1 MPPRDLKK
9 VGLRKT
15 GPRLGILRVLE
26 THPDQHLGADDIY
39 RLLTEGGEDI
49 SLATVYRVLTQ
60 FEEAGLVV
68 RHNFEGDHSVFE
80 LETGRHH
87 DHMVCVETGRVVE
100 FMNDDIERLQREI
113 AAAHGFELV
122 EHNLTLYVRPKRGD
136 GTD

>member
-1 MPPRDLKK
+1 MPPPDLKK

-15 GPRLGILRVLE
+15 GPRLSILRVLE

-39 RLLTEGGEDI
+39 RALTEDGEDI

-60 FEEAGLVV
+60 FENAGLVV

-87 DHMVCVETGRVVE
+87 DHMICLETGRVVE
-100 FMNDDIERLQREI
+100 FLNEDIERLQREI

-122 EHNLTLYVRPKRGD
+122 EHNLILYVRPRRGGKAD
-136 GTD
+136 

>member
-1 MPPRDLKK
+1 MPPPDLKK

-15 GPRLGILRVLE
+15 GPRLSILRVLE
-26 THPDQHLGADDIY
+26 TNPDQHLGADDIY
-39 RLLTEGGEDI
+39 RALTEAGEDI

-60 FEEAGLVV
+60 FVNAGLVV

-87 DHMVCVETGRVVE
+87 DHMICLETGRVVE
-100 FMNDDIERLQREI
+100 FLNDDIERLQREI

-122 EHNLTLYVRPKRGD
+122 EHNLILYVRPRRG
-136 GTD
+136 GKAG

>member
-1 MPPRDLKK
+1 MPPPDLKK
-9 VGLRKT
+9 AGLRKT
-15 GPRLGILRVLE
+15 APRLGILRVLE
-26 THPDQHLGADDIY
+26 THADQHLGADDIY

-60 FEEAGLVV
+60 FEAAGLVV

-113 AAAHGFELV
+113 AADHGFELV
-122 EHNLTLYVRPKRGD
+122 EHNLTLYVRPKRRESPD
-136 GTD
+136 